1 VPLTEGI
8 VAAAAVEGVLGILK
22 AAVGEEKSELRD
34 LRTDRGV
41 AVVVVDKEDEVEAEG
56 VLLASPEAGEG
67 AEE

>member
-1 VPLTEGI
+1 
-8 VAAAAVEGVLGILK
+8 LGILK

-56 VLLASPEAGEG
+56 FLLASPEAGEG